1 MPRSRRSTATST
13 KTESVGYPPEL
24 KTLPRFG
31 TMRNYSRHTYGPR
44 VNTIGRLVL
53 SKPGKIR
60 NLMPY
65 QQYIADVMGEVDPD
79 TGERWY
85 KEGLISLSRQQGK
98 TELIRIEQAHRA
110 LDCTEPQL
118 LQFAAQTGKEAIK
131 KLEQTGEKF
140 ARTPLLEKMEW
151 PFKSA
156 NGKESLRWHN
166 GSIVWP
172 LSGTEDSGHGDSI
185 DAGFL
190 TEAFAHKDY
199 RVETTM
205 LFGMRARPGAQFWAE
220 SAAGTY
226 NSIYWNERIEALRQR
241 YREEP
246 QTAKSPHRVAIFDWS
261 LDEDEDDWTEEAS
274 WVKVTPA
281 LNHTIRLA
289 TLRHEFESADT
300 PEKLRKFKRGA
311 LNMTDL
317 GAPAGTVFGDEEWE
331 KAADDS
337 PQMGQARALALDIVP
352 DRSWWSV
359 AWAGETDAGRVHA
372 ELIAH
377 ERKMH
382 ELVPYLVKKAAA
394 CRVDQI
400 AVVSGTQA
408 SEKNLVEA
416 LEAAGLEVLIL
427 SRADYAA
434 AVAGYYD
441 GIRDRTITHL
451 GPGQAPLHEAVAG
464 AAFSTSE
471 MRTWSPAKSTT
482 IISPLVAVTAAVR
495 AFKIQ
500 QENDYDVLASVG

>member
-1 MPRSRRSTATST
+1 
-13 KTESVGYPPEL
+13 VGYPPEL
-24 KTLPRFG
+24 KTIPRFG
-31 TMRNYSRHTYGPR
+31 TMRNFDRPTYGPR
-44 VNTIGRLVL
+44 VNAIGRLIL
-53 SKPGKIR
+53 SKPGRVR

-65 QQYIADVMGEVDPD
+65 QQYIADVMGEVDEN
-79 TGERWY
+79 GERWY

-98 TELIRIEQAHRA
+98 TELIRIQQAHRA
-110 LDCTEPQL
+110 VDAQEPQL
-118 LQFAAQTGKEAIK
+118 LQFAAQTGKEALK
-131 KLEQTGEKF
+131 KWLQTGEKF
-140 ARTPLLEKMEW
+140 AATPLLEKMDW
-151 PFKSA
+151 PASTS
-156 NGKESLRWHN
+156 NGKEVLRFRN
-166 GSIVWP
+166 GSTIWP
-172 LSGTEDSGHGDSI
+172 LSGLEASGHGDSI

-199 RVETTM
+199 RIETTM

-226 NSIYWNERIEALRQR
+226 ESIYWNERIEALRER
-241 YREEP
+241 YRAEP
-246 QTAKSPHRVAIFDWS
+246 QTANSPHRVAIFDWS

-281 LNHTIRLA
+281 LNHTIRLS

-311 LNMTDL
+311 LNLTDL

-331 KAADDS
+331 NASDDD
-337 PQMGQARALALDIVP
+337 PRLGTARAIALDITP
-352 DRSWWSV
+352 DRSWASV
-359 AWAGETDAGRVHA
+359 AWAGETELARIHA

-377 ERKMH
+377 ERGTH
-382 ELVPYLVKKAAA
+382 WVVAYLVKKAAA
-394 CRVDQI
+394 CRVSTV
-400 AVVSGTQA
+400 AVVAGTQA
-408 SEKNLVEA
+408 SEKGMVEA

-441 GIRDRTITHL
+441 GIVDRSITHL

-500 QENDYDVLASVG
+500 QESDYDVLASVG